1 MIITGRVLWGINN
14 IYSVKHG
21 NTALECRIKGKVLK
35 NAVNEYN
42 PLAAGDLVRVETEGS
57 DSDKGLI
64 LERLERKSLYSRWNR
79 KRNAPQ
85 IIAANFEVLVAVASV
100 DNPPFRP
107 RFIDRVLVMS
117 DPAAETIIVVNKA
130 DKGLSG
136 NIPARLE
143 NYRELGY
150 ECLSVSALEGTG
162 IEDLKNRIKG
172 KTAVFFGQSGV
183 GKSSLLNVLFPGINL
198 KVGEVSVKYNR
209 GRHTTNFAQLIYSG
223 ETGIIDT
230 PGVREIEI
238 FGINPQD
245 LQFRFP
251 DISPY
256 VGKCRYPSCL
266 HLEEPQCSVKDAV
279 SEGKI
284 HRDRYESYVRILK
297 GILDNGQKNYTSS

>member
-14 IYSVKHG
+14 IYSVKHDG
-21 NTALECRIKGKVLK
+21 TQLECRIKGKVLK
-35 NAVNEYN
+35 NAANEYN
-42 PLAAGDLVRVETEGS
+42 PLAAGDLVIVETKGS
-57 DSDKGLI
+57 DSGKGLI
-64 LERLERKSLYSRWNR
+64 LERLERQSFYSRWNK

-85 IIAANFEVLVAVASV
+85 IIAANFDVLVAVASV

-107 RFIDRVLVMS
+107 RFIDRVLVMA
-117 DPAAETIIVVNKA
+117 DPGTEIIIVVNKT
-130 DKGLSG
+130 DKEMSG
-136 NIPARLE
+136 DIAVRLE
-143 NYRELGY
+143 KYRELGY
-150 ECLSVSALEGTG
+150 TCLTVSALERTG
-162 IEDLKNRIKG
+162 LEDLKSLIEG

-183 GKSSLLNVLFPGINL
+183 GKSSLLNVLFPGIDL

-209 GRHTTNFAQLIYSG
+209 GRHTTNFARLIYSR

-251 DISPY
+251 DIAPY

-284 HRDRYESYVRILK
+284 HSDRYESYVRILK
-297 GILDNGQKNYTSS
+297 GILENGQKNFTAS